1 MNLRENAADAKE
13 SAGSAPAEASAAS
26 AAPVTAPAIIEP
38 EFAQAR
44 VLRRI
49 AAAIVAISAA
59 ATAVCITIS
68 LMSGVLKFN
77 KEAFGF
83 LFGCMRLAALS
94 LFVSAAAACFL
105 DSMYRAFG
113 LLQAR
118 LTRIA
123 ALFFLALGSL
133 LPLAASYAFLRLAA
147 GFQA

>member
-1 MNLRENAADAKE
+1 MNQRENAADAKD
-13 SAGSAPAEASAAS
+13 SVGSAATEASAA
-26 AAPVTAPAIIEP
+26 ADVPETAPAVENGSI
-38 EFAQAR
+38 QAR

-49 AAAIVAISAA
+49 AASIVALSAA
-59 ATAVCITIS
+59 ATAACITIT
-68 LMSGVLKFN
+68 LMSGLLKFN